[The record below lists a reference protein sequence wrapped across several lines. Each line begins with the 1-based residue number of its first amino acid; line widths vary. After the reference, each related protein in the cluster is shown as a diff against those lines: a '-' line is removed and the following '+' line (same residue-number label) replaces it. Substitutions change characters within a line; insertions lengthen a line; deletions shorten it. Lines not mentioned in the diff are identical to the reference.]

1 MSELY
6 RFFCFFLHRSTK
18 NCLFLKVRLI
28 FPHPELVLPLEDVD
42 EKGKNSCD
50 CDKEDHQAKGPH
62 CSTVQKDDYI

>member
-6 RFFCFFLHRSTK
+6 RFFCFSTVQK
-18 NCLFLKVRLI
+18 AVFSLKVLHI
-28 FPHPELVLPLEDVD
+28 FPHPELLSPLEHID

-62 CSTVQKDDYI
+62 CSTVPKDDYN